1 MIAQTAAFSLVGELV
16 EAASIHQKYIKERLD
31 EYQNELRLTMLMA
44 SLIPAQTYYKA
55 QQLKEVWRDEMLAG
69 FDNVDIMA
77 FPTSPTVAATVPP
90 PTGLASR
97 EDMRENF
104 FGRRSFTHPA
114 SLAGCPALSVNC
126 GFTEEGLPMG
136 LQLIG
141 RPFEDG
147 TVLRAGHVYEQA
159 TPWHKRRPPV

>member
-1 MIAQTAAFSLVGELV
+1 MQEISLPMIAQTAAFSLVGELV

-77 FPTSPTVAATVPP
+77 YPTSPH
-90 PTGLASR
+90 G
-97 EDMRENF
+97 
-104 FGRRSFTHPA
+104 GR
-114 SLAGCPALSVNC
+114 
-126 GFTEEGLPMG
+126 
-136 LQLIG
+136 G
-141 RPFEDG
+141 RC
-147 TVLRAGHVYEQA
+147 L
-159 TPWHKRRPPV
+159 RPPAWPVVKT